1 MATILPKAY
10 SVPLLLQPGSQ
21 TIHSELDLGQ
31 ETGKSPAIST
41 ITTFGIL
48 ASSMSR
54 LDHND
59 LNFDALSSPSKVHH
73 REKNHH
79 ERNHHERNSPQSDQM
94 YVCYA
99 IELEKVV

>member
-1 MATILPKAY
+1 MATILSKAY
-10 SVPLLLQPGSQ
+10 SVPLLLQLGSQ

-31 ETGKSPAIST
+31 ETGKSLAIST
-41 ITTFGIL
+41 LTTFGIL

-54 LDHND
+54 LDYND

-79 ERNHHERNSPQSDQM
+79 ERNHYERNSPQ
-94 YVCYA
+94 
-99 IELEKVV
+99 